1 MQSQGL
7 IFGYGQGFY
16 DLSTNFPFRSHAS
29 LITSIRDVYYI
40 YLISICILHMYIYPI
55 YEQYMYQILCYIDSS
70 KLKLLFVKDFRLN
83 VDYIDDI

>member
-1 MQSQGL
+1 
-7 IFGYGQGFY
+7 
-16 DLSTNFPFRSHAS
+16 
-29 LITSIRDVYYI
+29 
-40 YLISICILHMYIYPI
+40 MYIYPI